1 MRKHGMFGTPIYG
14 SWSAMLYRCRNPRSP
29 AYKNYGGRGISVC
42 PRWYSFEAFYAD
54 MAAGHWVGAEI
65 DRIDPNGNYEPAN
78 CRWVSTKDNVRNKRN
93 AVVVVYQGCERNLAQ
108 LCEELEVSRPHVLSR
123 LKLGWD
129 LEKALNAAVATRRR
143 HSLEYQGGTY
153 TIRQLSEMSGLTENT
168 VRGRLLRGHSVES
181 AISRKE

>member
-1 MRKHGMFGTPIYG
+1 MFGTPIYG
-14 SWSAMLYRCRNPRSP
+14 SWSAMLYRCRNPRSL

-93 AVVVVYQGCERNLAQ
+93 AVTVAYQGQERNLAQ
-108 LCEELEVSRPHVLSR
+108 LCEELGVSRSHVLSR
-123 LKLGWD
+123 LRLGWD
-129 LEKALNAAVATRRR
+129 LQRALSTPPTARSR
-143 HSLEYQGGTY
+143 HILEYRGETY
-153 TIRQLSEMSGLTENT
+153 TVRQLAEMSGITENT
-168 VRGRLLRGHSVES
+168 LRGRLARGHSVES
-181 AISRKE
+181 AINRKE